1 MTSELLDIADY
12 SNEKLKT
19 LRINCHRVIQE
30 SKDPARV
37 KKAEDMLKAIEA
49 KLEERYLPGA
59 TKNFFREF
67 PEGFYDPKYLEQ
79 ERNFKLETSQL
90 CHQLLGKERF
100 AQLISDK
107 DWNAIA
113 ADIKTLV
120 NKTNMLQA
128 SFEKPQ
134 LIAAFADANQQATL
148 MPALYDCLHGEG
160 SPSARLGRYS
170 DVLQDFNLGKWTFAT
185 YFLFLNDPQSCM
197 FIKPESIRKALEISQ
212 YPAEYD
218 SAPCA
223 ALYEQFLGFAA
234 FLKSRLAEHKPRD
247 MIDIQSFIWIMAPT
261 GIHSKE

>member
-1 MTSELLDIADY
+1 MTSAPPDLSKY
-12 SNEKLKT
+12 TNEQLKS
-19 LRINCHRVIQE
+19 LRINCHRQFNE
-30 SKDPARV
+30 SKDPAKV
-37 KKAEDMLKAIEA
+37 KKAEDMLLEIEDE
-49 KLEERYLPGA
+49 LTHRYLPGSIEG
-59 TKNFFREF
+59 FFKEF

-79 ERNFKLETSQL
+79 ERNFKLETSKL
-90 CHQLLGKERF
+90 CHQLLDKERF

-107 DWNAIA
+107 DWKTLAG
-113 ADIKTLV
+113 DLRTLV

-128 SFEKPQ
+128 TFERPQ
-134 LIAAFADANQQATL
+134 LIAAFADADKQTTL

-160 SPSARLGRYS
+160 TPSARLGRYS

-197 FIKPESIRKALEISQ
+197 FIKPESIKRALEISQ

-218 SAPCA
+218 SAPSA
-223 ALYEQFLGFAA
+223 TLYGHFLEFAA

>member
-1 MTSELLDIADY
+1 MTSATPDLTKY
-12 SNEKLKT
+12 TNVQLKS
-19 LRINCHRVIQE
+19 LRINCLRQINE
-30 SKDPARV
+30 SKDSL
-37 KKAEDMLKAIEA
+37 KITKAEDMLIAIDDE
-49 KLEERYLPGA
+49 LTHRYLPGSIESFL
-59 TKNFFREF
+59 KEF

-79 ERNFKLETSQL
+79 ERNFKVETSQL
-90 CHQLLGKERF
+90 CHELLGQERF

-107 DWNAIA
+107 AWSAIA

-128 SFEKPQ
+128 SFERPQ
-134 LIAAFADANQQATL
+134 LIAAFADADKQTTL

-160 SPSARLGRYS
+160 TPSARLGRFS

-185 YFLFLNDPQSCM
+185 YFLFLNDPQNCM
-197 FIKPESIRKALEISQ
+197 FIKPESIKKALEISQ

-218 SAPCA
+218 STPSA

-261 GIHSKE
+261 GIHSKD